1 MTDIPR
7 QGGIVIILTFLVAFM
22 LTAVPLPE
30 WAAAWRPVWVAMV
43 LIYWCMAI
51 PDRIGIGIAWL
62 IGLLLDVQQG
72 ALLGQNALGLSIV
85 AFITLAGY
93 RRIRVFSLVKQ
104 ALVVCSI
111 LFVYLFLMLWV
122 RTMIGYP
129 PQHWSF
135 WMPIVTSML
144 LWPWL
149 FIILR
154 DLRRTYRVS

>member
-1 MTDIPR
+1 MTSTPR
-7 QGGIVIILTFLVAFM
+7 QGGSIILLSFVVAFM
-22 LTAVPLPE
+22 LTAVPLPD

-43 LIYWCMAI
+43 LIYWCMAL
-51 PDRIGIGIAWL
+51 PHRIGIGTAWCV
-62 IGLLLDVQQG
+62 GLLLDVQQG

-85 AFITLAGY
+85 AFVTLAGY
-93 RRIRVFSLVKQ
+93 QRVRVFSLVKQ

-111 LFVYLFLMLWV
+111 LFIYLFLMLWV
-122 RTMIGYP
+122 QAMIGYP
-129 PQHWSF
+129 PQHWAF
-135 WMPIVTSML
+135 WMPIVTSMM

>member
-1 MTDIPR
+1 MTTTTH
-7 QGGIVIILTFLVAFM
+7 QGGIIIILSFVVAFM
-22 LTAVPLPE
+22 LTAIPLPE

-43 LIYWCMAI
+43 LIYWCMAL
-51 PDRIGIGIAWL
+51 PERIGIGTAWF

-72 ALLGQNALGLSIV
+72 ALLGQNALGMAII
-85 AFITLAGY
+85 AFITLAVY
-93 RRIRVFSLVKQ
+93 RRVRVFSLVKQ

-111 LFVYLFLMLWV
+111 LFTYLFLMLWIQI
-122 RTMIGYP
+122 MIGYP

-135 WMPIVTSML
+135 WMPVMTSMV

-154 DLRRTYRVS
+154 DLRRKYRVS